1 MNEFHSY
8 RRAERAGIARWF
20 FVATFLVLVVAFF
33 RTQVVQHERFRVR
46 AEKNRLRIVPLV
58 APRGIIYDRNGL
70 IIAENVPGY
79 AIKLLAPSQDS
90 LRAVLARFQEVV
102 PLDTGEVAGI
112 MTRYRQ
118 APYQPV
124 LVVGNGTFEMVSR
137 LEEHRAVLPGLVIQ
151 SEPRR
156 YYPDGPAV
164 AHLVGYVGEVSER
177 DLESDRF
184 PGAQLGTVVGRAG
197 LEQEYDKELR
207 GRPGVHYVEVNAR
220 GRLVREENVAPA
232 LAAIPGEAIKTTID
246 LPLQRYIDSLWQAEA
261 PGVRGSMVALTPTG
275 EVLALYSAPGYDPNA
290 FVGGI
295 STDEWRRL
303 NDDEARPLLDRAI
316 QTRYP
321 PASPFKLATA
331 AMALKR
337 GIATFTTHMPEPC
350 RGGLQVGNRY
360 FRCWKP
366 EGHGNLDL
374 EGAIAKS
381 CDVYFYQ
388 LGLRIGLDAILSDGV
403 LMGFRERSGIDLE
416 NEIAPI
422 YPSNAAYFDRKYG
435 PRGWSKWGAT
445 LNFSIGQG
453 ENTQNVINMTRFYAA
468 LASGGEAP
476 TPYIVRPRSDQV
488 RDLGLT
494 PEQLAGLRTALIAV
508 VERGTAA
515 ASRSFD
521 LSIAGKTGTAQNS
534 HGEDHGWYVGFAPA
548 EKPQIIVGS
557 IMEFAEHGS
566 NVAPFVN
573 RVLHRYVAGPGIP
586 AAPSVIA
593 LPADSAP
600 RSMQIVPDS
609 TPQVDPVADD
619 TVLPP
624 PPAPSGP

>member
-1 MNEFHSY
+1 
-8 RRAERAGIARWF
+8 
-20 FVATFLVLVVAFF
+20 
-33 RTQVVQHERFRVR
+33 
-46 AEKNRLRIVPLV
+46 
-58 APRGIIYDRNGL
+58 
-70 IIAENVPGY
+70 
-79 AIKLLAPSQDS
+79 
-90 LRAVLARFQEVV
+90 
-102 PLDTGEVAGI
+102 
-112 MTRYRQ
+112 
-118 APYQPV
+118 
-124 LVVGNGTFEMVSR
+124 
-137 LEEHRAVLPGLVIQ
+137 
-151 SEPRR
+151 
-156 YYPDGPAV
+156 
-164 AHLVGYVGEVSER
+164 
-177 DLESDRF
+177 
-184 PGAQLGTVVGRAG
+184 
-197 LEQEYDKELR
+197 
-207 GRPGVHYVEVNAR
+207 VNAR

-246 LPLQRYIDSLWQAEA
+246 LTLQRYIDSLWQAAA

-275 EVLALYSAPGYDPNA
+275 EVLALYSAPGYDPNE

-295 STDEWRRL
+295 STEEWRRL
-303 NDDEARPLLDRAI
+303 NDDPARPLLDRAI

-366 EGHGNLDL
+366 EGHGSLDL

-388 LGLRIGLDAILSDGV
+388 LGLASGRRQPSDGV

-573 RVLHRYVAGPGIP
+573 KVLHRYVAGPGIP